1 MTDLTT
7 LLTFIAASVA
17 ILVVPGPTVTLIVAN
32 SLRFGTKAGLFN
44 IAGTQFGITLMIV
57 VLALGFEAVATFLA
71 EIFEWLRLV
80 GAAYLIWLGYKLLKS
95 DGTMGAHDGPVKTR
109 SNRGFFMQGFG
120 VIISNPKMLFFFGAF
135 LPQFIDPAG
144 SAALQTLFFGFLFMA
159 LATVLDGAYAVAA
172 GRAGGLLTR
181 RNVRAVEVGGGSLL
195 VGGGLWMALSRN

>member
-1 MTDLTT
+1 MTDLPT

-32 SLRFGTKAGLFN
+32 SLRFGTKAGILN
-44 IAGTQFGITLMIV
+44 IAGTQFGLTLMLLI
-57 VLALGFEAVATFLA
+57 LALGFEAVAAFLA
-71 EIFEWLRLV
+71 EMFEWLRLV
-80 GAAYLIWLGYKLLKS
+80 GAAYLIWLGYKLLRA
-95 DGTMGAHDGPVKTR
+95 DGTLGSAEEAVKPR
-109 SNRGFFMQGFG
+109 SNTGFFMQGFG
-120 VIISNPKMLFFFGAF
+120 VILSNPKVLFFFGAF

-159 LATVLDGAYAVAA
+159 LATVLDGAYALAA

-195 VGGGLWMALSRN
+195 VGGGLWMALSR